1 MALSKVISMA
11 KFVENSAKPVQTDT
25 PKNQNTT
32 SNILAWYV
40 NGQFDEFLMIMMLE
54 MLVKLSN
61 LTLLALESYKI
72 RQIVHL
78 QIKSFQKTS
87 RPERKHSNV
96 CQQKSFQP
104 CFKGFQCLLPP
115 SEQQWPDG
123 RIKTTT
129 EYHIFTKC

>member
-11 KFVENSAKPVQTDT
+11 KFVENSAKLVQTDT

-61 LTLLALESYKI
+61 LILLALESYKT

-78 QIKSFQKTS
+78 QTKSSQKTS
-87 RPERKHSNV
+87 RS
-96 CQQKSFQP
+96 S
-104 CFKGFQCLLPP
+104 
-115 SEQQWPDG
+115 
-123 RIKTTT
+123 
-129 EYHIFTKC
+129 